1 MNKSFNDWQYH
12 KSNKLFNART
22 KAVTRGPN
30 METQI
35 FGFNGKNTTSKKL
48 QIIIFCFLIHCY
60 STINLISNADLG
72 LMYLLFNLI

>member
-1 MNKSFNDWQYH
+1 MAGNITSITNCSMPGQ
-12 KSNKLFNART
+12 KLLLEA
-22 KAVTRGPN
+22 PN

-35 FGFNGKNTTSKKL
+35 FGFNCKNITSKKL
-48 QIIIFCFLIHCY
+48 QIIFCFLIHCY